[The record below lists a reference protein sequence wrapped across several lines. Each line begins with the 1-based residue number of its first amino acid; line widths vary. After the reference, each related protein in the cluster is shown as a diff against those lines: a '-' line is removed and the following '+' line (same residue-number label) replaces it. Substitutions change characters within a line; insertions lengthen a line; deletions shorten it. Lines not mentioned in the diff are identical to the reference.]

1 MCNSISII
9 LYNCWKVIMIAGKF
23 EWMDIKSSWFK
34 ISDSA
39 LWKMDTWK
47 KRRKKFLSRFSNMKQ
62 NSIAFHNRKKKKCQR
77 TKWIDTKVEKKTIK
91 YWMTLMDINSILIN
105 EEDSLLLI
113 HIAFL
118 FFRFSTS
125 ISTNHLFL
133 GQWIF
138 ISLILSNISLFLLL
152 DFRKRE
158 KKLMIRCY
166 HKQHLLYILRG
177 NNLWMI
183 LTYHNHILI

>member
-1 MCNSISII
+1 MCSLENGHM
-9 LYNCWKVIMIAGKF
+9 KEKT
-23 EWMDIKSSWFK
+23 K
-34 ISDSA
+34 
-39 LWKMDTWK
+39 
-47 KRRKKFLSRFSNMKQ
+47 KKFNQDSVTWNKIRFLTTTE
-62 NSIAFHNRKKKKCQR
+62 RKKKCQR
-77 TKWIDTKVEKKTIK
+77 TKWNDTKVEKKKKTIK

-113 HIAFL
+113 HNAFV

-138 ISLILSNISLFLLL
+138 ISLILSNISLFL
-152 DFRKRE
+152 DFRERE
-158 KKLMIRCY
+158 KKMMIRCY
-166 HKQHLLYILRG
+166 HKQHLLYIMRG

-183 LTYHNHILI
+183 LTYHNQILI